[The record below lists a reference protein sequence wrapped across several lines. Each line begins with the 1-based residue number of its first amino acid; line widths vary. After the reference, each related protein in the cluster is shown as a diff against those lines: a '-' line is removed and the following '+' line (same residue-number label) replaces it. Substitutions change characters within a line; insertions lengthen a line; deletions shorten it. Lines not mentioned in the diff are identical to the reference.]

1 MSFMLKWLTPPSG
14 GQLTTDV
21 VNHDHHALVGRLHLR
36 YQYVCPP
43 DWGPIR

>member
-14 GQLTTDV
+14 SQLTTSV
-21 VNHDHHALVGRLHLR
+21 VNHDHHALAGRLHLR
-36 YQYVCPP
+36 YQYVCPT